1 MNIARL
7 LLNHQQLMNPIPVSL
22 HFTEL
27 TWTLSHDILLIPLNF
42 GKQSLLTIVS
52 LVCGTRGAPHYH
64 LICKAIFHWAIIFC
78 YVTCMC
84 VKFFHGSHVTVIL
97 GWPTLPFYSILQ
109 CQDERVGKTN
119 VSMDI
124 FVFSLLE
131 RDGAICCLQAGRP
144 TLNSAVKEANK
155 TKTWTRLV
163 SSQA

>member
-1 MNIARL
+1 MLYMLTSRSLPRVASLLLLLKKNGENWKVFVLCYRNEERRVIGGRWKEMYKIVQLRDQTETISINKWTVNIARL

-78 YVTCMC
+78 YTCMC
-84 VKFFHGSHVTVIL
+84 VS
-97 GWPTLPFYSILQ
+97 
-109 CQDERVGKTN
+109 
-119 VSMDI
+119 
-124 FVFSLLE
+124 
-131 RDGAICCLQAGRP
+131 
-144 TLNSAVKEANK
+144 NSFMAVM
-155 TKTWTRLV
+155 
-163 SSQA
+163 